1 MKVEVELN
9 TLFKNHNKKNNIN
22 NNNKNNINNTNKNN
36 KIKDYNIDNYV
47 NIELYYSTLLYK
59 ININVKNIHKHY
71 NKIKKC
77 ILYGTVYNGLIFN
90 RSYTNNNLL
99 NMQKN
104 NKYEFYLDNKGQK
117 CIFVTVI
124 LESDLESN
132 FIELKKH
139 IIL

>member
-9 TLFKNHNKKNNIN
+9 NLFKNHNKNN
-22 NNNKNNINNTNKNN
+22 NKNN

-47 NIELYYSTLLYK
+47 NIELYYSPLLYK

-77 ILYGTVYNGLIFN
+77 ILCGTVYNGLIFN
-90 RSYTNNNLL
+90 RPYTNNNLS

-132 FIELKKH
+132 DIELKKK
-139 IIL
+139 LML

>member
-9 TLFKNHNKKNNIN
+9 NLFKNHNKKNNIN
-22 NNNKNNINNTNKNN
+22 NTNNKNIKIN
-36 KIKDYNIDNYV
+36 DYNIDNYV
-47 NIELYYSTLLYK
+47 NIELYYSPLLYK

-77 ILYGTVYNGLIFN
+77 ILCGTVYNGLIFN

-117 CIFVTVI
+117 YIFVTVI
-124 LESDLESN
+124 LESNDLESN
-132 FIELKKH
+132 DIELKKK
-139 IIL
+139 LML

>member
-9 TLFKNHNKKNNIN
+9 NLFKNHNKKNNIN
-22 NNNKNNINNTNKNN
+22 NTIKNI
-36 KIKDYNIDNYV
+36 DYNIDNYV
-47 NIELYYSTLLYK
+47 NIELYYSPLLYK

-77 ILYGTVYNGLIFN
+77 ILCGTVYNGLIFN

-117 CIFVTVI
+117 CIFITVI
-124 LESDLESN
+124 LESDLQYKD
-132 FIELKKH
+132 IELKKK
-139 IIL
+139 LML

>member
-1 MKVEVELN
+1 MKIEIELN
-9 TLFKNHNKKNNIN
+9 NLFKNNIK
-22 NNNKNNINNTNKNN
+22 KNNINNTNKN
-36 KIKDYNIDNYV
+36 IDYNIDNYV
-47 NIELYYSTLLYK
+47 NIELYYSPLLYK
-59 ININVKNIHKHY
+59 IDIYVKNIHKHY

-77 ILYGTVYNGLIFN
+77 ILCGTVYNGLIFN

-124 LESDLESN
+124 LESNDLQYKD
-132 FIELKKH
+132 IELKKK
-139 IIL
+139 LML

>member
-9 TLFKNHNKKNNIN
+9 NLFKNHNKKNN
-22 NNNKNNINNTNKNN
+22 KENNINNTNKNN

-77 ILYGTVYNGLIFN
+77 ILCGTVYNGLIFN

>member
-9 TLFKNHNKKNNIN
+9 NLFKNHNKN
-22 NNNKNNINNTNKNN
+22 NN

-47 NIELYYSTLLYK
+47 NIELYYSLLLYK

-77 ILYGTVYNGLIFN
+77 ILCGTVYNGLIFN

-124 LESDLESN
+124 LESNDLESN
-132 FIELKKH
+132 DIELKKK
-139 IIL
+139 LML

>member
-9 TLFKNHNKKNNIN
+9 NLFKNHNKKNNIN
-22 NNNKNNINNTNKNN
+22 NTIKNI
-36 KIKDYNIDNYV
+36 DYNIDNYV
-47 NIELYYSTLLYK
+47 NIELYYSPLLYK

-77 ILYGTVYNGLIFN
+77 ILCGTVYNGLIFN

-104 NKYEFYLDNKGQK
+104 NNYAFYLDNKGQK

-124 LESDLESN
+124 LESNDLESN
-132 FIELKKH
+132 DIELKKK
-139 IIL
+139 LML

>member
-9 TLFKNHNKKNNIN
+9 NLFKNHNKKY
-22 NNNKNNINNTNKNN
+22 NINNTIKN
-36 KIKDYNIDNYV
+36 IDYNIDNYV
-47 NIELYYSTLLYK
+47 NIDLYYSPLLYK

-77 ILYGTVYNGLIFN
+77 ILCGTVYNGLIFN

-117 CIFVTVI
+117 CIFITVI
-124 LESDLESN
+124 LESNDLESN
-132 FIELKKH
+132 DIELKKK
-139 IIL
+139 LML

>member
-9 TLFKNHNKKNNIN
+9 NLFKNHNKKNN
-22 NNNKNNINNTNKNN
+22 KENNINNTNKNN